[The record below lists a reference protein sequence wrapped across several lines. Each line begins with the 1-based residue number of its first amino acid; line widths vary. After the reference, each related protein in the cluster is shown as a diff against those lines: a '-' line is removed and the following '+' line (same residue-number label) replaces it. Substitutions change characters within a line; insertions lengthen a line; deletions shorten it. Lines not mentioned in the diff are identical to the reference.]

1 MRRITGLFGNL
12 EWMVALIDQAGNEA
26 AAGGTPNHRFGDSS
40 LVADFRRSWQTK
52 LDKRFTRSY
61 ILSSVLCFLVNTG
74 KI

>member
-40 LVADFRRSWQTK
+40 LVADFSKKLANQT
-52 LDKRFTRSY
+52 R
-61 ILSSVLCFLVNTG
+61 
-74 KI
+74 